1 MQFTRGFNSRLASAV
16 FGAAAVLAMAVPA
29 FAQSVSVQ
37 GNRRVDAE
45 TIRSYFTSTDQAG
58 VNEGVKS
65 LYATGLFSD
74 VKISRQGNN
83 VVVSVVENN
92 VINRVAFRAIRS

>member
-1 MQFTRGFNSRLASAV
+1 MQFTRGFNSRLTSAV
-16 FGAAAVLAMAVPA
+16 FGAAAVLAMSLPA
-29 FAQSVSVQ
+29 FAQAVSVQ

-45 TIRSYFTSTDQAG
+45 TIRSYFPSTDQAG

-74 VKISRQGNN
+74 VK
-83 VVVSVVENN
+83 V
-92 VINRVAFRAIRS
+92 